1 VRVGRKEEIER
12 VKQRGREK
20 SSKGESRKRTIERE
34 EEISGDRESTEKGE
48 RIWRKRTG
56 RKKEILN

>member
-12 VKQRGREK
+12 VKQRRREK

-34 EEISGDRESTEKGE
+34 EEISGDT
-48 RIWRKRTG
+48 
-56 RKKEILN
+56 